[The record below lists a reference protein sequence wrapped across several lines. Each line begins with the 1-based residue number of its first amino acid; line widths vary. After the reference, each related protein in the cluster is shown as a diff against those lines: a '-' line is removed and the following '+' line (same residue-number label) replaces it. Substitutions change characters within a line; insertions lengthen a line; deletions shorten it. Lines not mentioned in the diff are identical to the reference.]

1 MLLFAIFVTAATTWC
16 VVSAWRDVDREVLP
30 FRSPTAVK
38 AALYVMYV
46 SCLLCAWVLYFVS
59 RGGPWIETH

>member
-46 SCLLCAWVLYFVS
+46 SCLLCAWVLY
-59 RGGPWIETH
+59 